1 MDKDLYASLQEAYQ
15 LVQEQGNTKRTTVD
29 VGAALKNVF
38 GSKAKNSGDR
48 RSAAAAQ
55 RRGNAPQTTKAETPT
70 STPASTPAPRAAS
83 PSPAPAAKPDPK
95 PTPAAAKPDPKPTPA
110 ATPAPKPTP
119 KPESRAPKPGFRAD
133 GRSLNTPAADRAR
146 KVKAAGGDPTAGGEF
161 KTKVTDTGSARLN
174 KALSGIGKW
183 KEETIL
189 QYAQDL
195 VEGNY
200 ADTVEN
206 ALVIIQHLSPE
217 VLDEALS

>member
-95 PTPAAAKPDPKPTPA
+95 PTPAA
-110 ATPAPKPTP
+110 TPAPKPTP

-174 KALSGIGKW
+174 KALTGIGKW
-183 KEETIL
+183 KEEAYMD
-189 QYAQDL
+189 YA
-195 VEGNY
+195 
-200 ADTVEN
+200 N
-206 ALVIIQHLSPE
+206 ALVENLYAPTIEDALIIMQHLSPD